1 MSSRAL
7 TRPHLHVSIDTRD
20 LERSR
25 AFYRALL
32 DEEPVLVRKDYLRFW
47 PEELGLVL
55 GLNARSRE
63 RGSTGPMR
71 HLGLLFPDAATLA
84 RARARLEQAGFA
96 THGKADTTCCYARRD
111 QFWASDPS
119 GVEWE
124 LFLSHEDELAEPEPS
139 TSTASACCAP
149 DCCS

>member
-1 MSSRAL
+1 MNTAQR
-7 TRPHLHVSIDTRD
+7 TRTQLHVSIDTRD

-32 DEEPVLVRKDYLRFW
+32 DEEPVLAKQDYLRFW

-55 GLNARSRE
+55 GLNGRAKE

-71 HLGLLFPDAATLA
+71 HLGLLFPSEGALVD
-84 RARARLEQAGFA
+84 ARARLEAAGFA
-96 THGKADTTCCYARRD
+96 THGEANTTCCYARLD
-111 QFWASDPS
+111 QFWATDPS

-124 LFLSHEDELAEPEPS
+124 LFLSHEDELQEPQVAAAS
-139 TSTASACCAP
+139 TCCTP
-149 DCCS
+149 DCCA

>member
-1 MSSRAL
+1 MNTTQR
-7 TRPHLHVSIDTRD
+7 TRTQLHVSIDTRD

-32 DEEPVLVRKDYLRFW
+32 AEEPVLVRKDYLRFW
-47 PEELGLVL
+47 PEQLGLVL
-55 GLNARSRE
+55 GLNGRSKE

-71 HLGLLFPDAATLA
+71 HMGLLFPSAEGLA
-84 RARARLEQAGFA
+84 EARARLEAAGFG
-96 THGKADTTCCYARRD
+96 THGKANTTCCYARLD

-124 LFLSHEDELAEPEPS
+124 LFLSHEDEIQEPAPATGAGS
-139 TSTASACCAP
+139 CCAP
-149 DCCS
+149 DCCA